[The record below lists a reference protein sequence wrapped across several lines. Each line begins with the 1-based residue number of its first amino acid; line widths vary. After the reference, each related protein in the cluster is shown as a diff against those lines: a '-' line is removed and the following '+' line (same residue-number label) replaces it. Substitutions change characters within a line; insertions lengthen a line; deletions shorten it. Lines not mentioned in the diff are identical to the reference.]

1 MGFHKRYIDDD
12 QIIDMYENQ
21 GYQAIIDW
29 YTKGVDAL
37 ILSGPLS
44 ERIGNGP
51 SFAFPFFEI
60 TKLGKRRINHL
71 KSVDG
76 IMVSSTWAKNVIKE
90 AQEMKTPAAKST
102 TEETTEEN

>member
-12 QIIDMYENQ
+12 QIIDMYKNQ

-44 ERIGNGP
+44 ERIGKLIRLYQVDKKNGIKRI
-51 SFAFPFFEI
+51 SELMTQASMEKKEI
-60 TKLGKRRINHL
+60 
-71 KSVDG
+71 
-76 IMVSSTWAKNVIKE
+76 
-90 AQEMKTPAAKST
+90 
-102 TEETTEEN
+102 